1 MLFLLQN
8 HGGEYRVGAYFLKYP
23 SLPISEAGRIFR
35 FKEEESAG
43 SEQSAV
49 ANLEYGARRK
59 TIVTTSDLS
68 WKEKAYVLIESTL
81 WRIETWSS
89 EDLGACA
96 VSPIKVRQKRFRLE
110 LTGVDNVS
118 EVSL

>member
-8 HGGEYRVGAYFLKYP
+8 HAGEYRVGAYFLKYP

-35 FKEEESAG
+35 FKEEANGGSEESAI
-43 SEQSAV
+43 V
-49 ANLEYGARRK
+49 NLEYGARHK
-59 TIVTTSDLS
+59 TIVTTTDLS
-68 WKEKAYVLIESTL
+68 WREKAYVLIESTL
-81 WRIETWSS
+81 WRIETWSY
-89 EDLGACA
+89 EEIGACA
-96 VSPIKVRQKRFRLE
+96 VSPLKVRQKRFRLE